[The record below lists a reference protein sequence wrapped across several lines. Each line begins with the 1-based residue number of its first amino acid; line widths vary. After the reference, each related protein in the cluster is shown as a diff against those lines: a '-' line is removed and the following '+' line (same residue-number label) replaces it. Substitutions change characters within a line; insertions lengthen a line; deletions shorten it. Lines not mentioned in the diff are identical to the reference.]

1 MDNSP
6 VLLTN
11 YKVICN
17 KKMLKDKKMKQIKF
31 LIFTLLTLCTITVFG
46 QTQNN
51 SFEQIYKMV
60 KQKNFFKAKETYNET
75 KSNVSPTYQKIIEVF
90 LDNAFGKLTES
101 NQKIDELARE
111 QFVSL
116 SDSLQFALTSIKED
130 NSVKLYEYKEARKTT
145 ETLLDKYS
153 KMLST
158 EEAESYQNNLKIWTA
173 LENQPKQM
181 VTINESSKLQIKKDK
196 VGMKNLTIKKD
207 KDSLDF
213 IFDTGANFSTVA
225 RSVAEKLKMN
235 ILSVSAEATS
245 ATGAKIPI
253 GIAVCPEFHLG
264 NITIQNAV
272 FLVIDDKELS
282 FSIPFFKYQVLGIIG
297 FPVIEAL
304 KEIQITKDGYFIIP
318 EKETVW
324 NVSNMAMNGLTPLI
338 SIEGNPYIFDTG
350 ANSTTFHKP
359 YYLANREDI
368 EKKYKPKTIKFRSA
382 GSKAKQKGYEIEAK
396 LNVSDK
402 DIVLKKVDVLKEKDT
417 TEDGIWGRIGQDL
430 IERFETM
437 TLNFDQ
443 MFIKFD

>member
-1 MDNSP
+1 M
-6 VLLTN
+6 TR
-11 YKVICN
+11 
-17 KKMLKDKKMKQIKF
+17 IKL

-51 SFEQIYKMV
+51 SFEQIYKMIE
-60 KQKNFFKAKETYNET
+60 QKNFFKAKETYNET
-75 KSNVSPTYQKIIEVF
+75 KNSVSPTYQKITEVF

-101 NQKIDELARE
+101 NQKIDELAQE

-130 NSVKLYEYKEARKTT
+130 NSVKLYEYKEARKAT

-158 EEAESYQNNLKIWTA
+158 EEAESYRNNLKIWTA
-173 LENQPKQM
+173 LENQPKQV
-181 VTINESSKLQIKKDK
+181 VTINGSSKLEIKKDK
-196 VGMKNLTIKKD
+196 AGMKNLTITKD

-225 RSVAEKLKMN
+225 RSIAEKLKMN
-235 ILSVSAEATS
+235 ILPVSAEATS

-264 NITIQNAV
+264 NIIVQNAV

-282 FSIPFFKYQVLGIIG
+282 FFIPFFKYQVLGIIG
-297 FPVIEAL
+297 YPVIIEAL
-304 KEIQITKDGYFIIP
+304 KEIQITKNGYFIVP

-324 NVSNMAMNGLTPLI
+324 NVSNMAMNRLTPLV
-338 SIEGNPYIFDTG
+338 SIEDNPYIFDTE
-350 ANSTTFHKP
+350 ANLTSFNKP
-359 YYLANREDI
+359 YYFTNKGEI
-368 EKKYKPKTIKFRSA
+368 ESNYKLKNIKFQSA
-382 GSKAKQKGYEIEAK
+382 GSKTKQKGYEINIK
-396 LNVSDK
+396 LNVSGKNVELKRVQLSKED
-402 DIVLKKVDVLKEKDT
+402 DITVKGV
-417 TEDGIWGRIGQDL
+417 WGRIGQDL
-430 IERFETM
+430 IGQFESM
-437 TLNFDQ
+437 TLNFNQ